1 MKNKIK
7 TLNRSIA
14 ETKKE
19 FGLYIKDTSIPLKDR
34 WDLFVDAPDCVSV
47 MTDWIQD
54 FKIENFDPR
63 KQYEDLSRRENVFA
77 VDFVDRVTES
87 FSYKKTLSDE
97 QIEEI
102 SNKIKEHFLSK
113 NLKCF
118 QYDW

>member
-7 TLNRSIA
+7 ALNKNIVKLSEELEA
-14 ETKKE
+14 
-19 FGLYIKDTSIPLKDR
+19 YIKDTSIPLKDR
-34 WDLFVDAPDCVSV
+34 WELFVDAPNCLSIVS
-47 MTDWIQD
+47 DWIQD

-102 SNKIKEHFLSK
+102 SNKLKEHFLSK